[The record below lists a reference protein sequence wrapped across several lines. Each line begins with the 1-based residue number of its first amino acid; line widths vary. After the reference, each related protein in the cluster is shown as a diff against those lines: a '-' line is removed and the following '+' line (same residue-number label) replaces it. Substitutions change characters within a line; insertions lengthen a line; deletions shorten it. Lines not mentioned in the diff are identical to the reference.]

1 MTKFSPEK
9 YILQNGRQLPIEK
22 CLVADGYDEML
33 LTLALIIRKQPS
45 NYFSFAFFM
54 IDRHCLGVKN
64 TISNCNVIQST
75 LDELISKSSGQYGE
89 MKEVSPVYF
98 HNLVFGAIDYAESIG
113 FKPRG
118 GFDIAQFLLQPE
130 LVDNGIDDIEFGY
143 EGKPNFI
150 AGPDDNVNL
159 ILNTLNRS
167 VGEGNYNFTYPQF

>member
-9 YILQNGRQLPIEK
+9 YIRQNGRKLPIEK

-45 NYFSFAFFM
+45 NYYSFAFFM
-54 IDRHCLGVKN
+54 IDRYCLGVKS
-64 TISNCNVIQST
+64 TITNCNVIQST
-75 LDELISKSSGQYGE
+75 LDDLKSKSSAHYGE

-98 HNLVFGAIDYAESIG
+98 HNLVFGAIDYAESLG
-113 FKPRG
+113 FKPRN
-118 GFDIAQFLLQPE
+118 GFETAQYLLQPE
-130 LVDNGIDDIEFGY
+130 LVDDGIDDIEFGY